1 MQYLDSVLLV
11 SPLGKLAD
19 DVYYQKAKLLIK
31 KKDYLGAEE
40 LLQKVLTRYGDD
52 ILGDDVA
59 FTLAEL
65 YDYYL
70 KDNQKA
76 MECYQTLMR
85 NYPGSVFVVDARKRY
100 RELRGDF
107 N

>member
-1 MQYLDSVLLV
+1 MHYLDSVLLI

-19 DVYYQKAKLLIK
+19 DVYFQKAKLLIK
-31 KKDYLGAEE
+31 KKDYLGAES
-40 LLQKVLTRYGDD
+40 LLQKILTRYGDD
-52 ILGDDVA
+52 IVADDAA
-59 FTLAEL
+59 FALAEL
-65 YDYYL
+65 YEYYL
-70 KDNQKA
+70 KDISKA

-85 NYPGSVFVVDARKRY
+85 DYPGSVYVVDARKRY